1 MTALAPLQTLYDTVP
16 GDDMPLPTE
25 LATLYGR
32 FAMPAHRERP
42 YVIGNFVTTLDG
54 VVSLNVPGQS
64 GGGPISGFDEH
75 DRMVMGLLRAAAD
88 AVIVGAGT
96 VRGVSPRHI
105 WSADYIYP
113 PLAAAYRELRRR
125 LQKPAAPLNV
135 VVTARGDLDLSLR
148 VFQSGDVPVLI
159 VTTRRGVERIPT
171 DDLPSWVQVA
181 PTDGADSVPAQAI
194 LTAVRTV
201 QAGDLILVEGGP
213 KLMGDFFAEQCLDE
227 LFLTLAPQIAGRD
240 TVERPGLI
248 AGKQFAPEHPIWG
261 TLAGLKRG
269 ANHLFM
275 RYQFTPGARPPA
287 AVSTAKEDNANE
299 AA

>member
-1 MTALAPLQTLYDTVP
+1 MNALAPLQTLYDAPQGHDV
-16 GDDMPLPTE
+16 PLPAE
-25 LATLYGR
+25 LAALYGR
-32 FAMPAHRERP
+32 FALPVPQERP

-75 DRMVMGLLRAAAD
+75 DRMVMGLLRAVAD
-88 AVIVGAGT
+88 VVVVGAGT
-96 VRGVSPRHI
+96 VRDVSPRHI
-105 WSADYIYP
+105 WSAGYIYP
-113 PLAAAYRELRRR
+113 PLAAAYGELRRR

-159 VTTRRGVERIPT
+159 VTTRRGAERIPAG
-171 DDLPSWVQVA
+171 DLPPWVQVV
-181 PTDGADSVPAQAI
+181 PTDGADAVSARAV
-194 LTAVRTV
+194 LTAIRTV

-213 KLMGDFFAEQCLDE
+213 KLMGDFVAEQCLDE

-269 ANHLFM
+269 ASHLFM
-275 RYQFTPGARPPA
+275 RYQFTSGG
-287 AVSTAKEDNANE
+287 
-299 AA
+299 